1 MESMDIIKRKML
13 KLEKIALILIA
24 VFSVI
29 GGLIFGY
36 ITSEIKNYSG
46 IHNLKKFQPSIPT
59 RLYDV
64 NGELI
69 AKLYQQK
76 RDLVSFDKLP
86 HTLINAF
93 LAQEDKN
100 FYEHFGINPMAI
112 ARAMLKN
119 VAASVKA
126 GRPTIRQGG
135 STITQ
140 QLAKQLFTESE
151 KTFARK
157 ALEAVLALQ
166 IEKKF
171 SKEEILEMYFNQI
184 YLGHGC
190 HGISTA
196 AKFFFEKDVKHL
208 SLIEGSV
215 LSALPSLPSG
225 YSPIADP
232 REAARKNSDT
242 LNRMV
247 KEGYLTRERSDEIY
261 NSFWPSYIESCKTE
275 YPTKTVISG
284 DDDNAPY
291 FTDYV
296 RQILDAR
303 FGKDVMYNEGLSVY
317 TTLDLKRQRA
327 AQKCLRQGLI
337 ERDKFSGRMDVM
349 YNTPVD
355 RSLFEAYKSLRM
367 IFNLP
372 AISVTNDVG
381 TQFKKYMIDEFIDT
395 IEILTLVSNESKD
408 HNVMDVIETF
418 RSQISAISAS
428 LKVEGA
434 FIAVEPPT
442 GYITSMVGGSEFES
456 SNQFNRAVQAR
467 RQPGSAF
474 KPFVYGAAILD
485 QRISTATVL
494 FDGPIADI
502 DASGTV
508 WTPGN
513 YEGDFSGMVS
523 VQYAVA
529 MSINII
535 AIRVFDLV
543 GADSVIDYSSKMVKV
558 SESRFSPGPSLALGT
573 SELTPLEMA
582 TGFAIYGNRG
592 RDVIP
597 FAIRYII
604 DRDGNE
610 LANIEEEVGNI
621 IAAKEIDGTIQVIPE
636 SVAYIMTELMKGVV
650 DGGTAVQAIRRDVG
664 FTKSAAGKTGTTQ
677 NWTDAWFC
685 GYTPDVAAVVWLG
698 YDRSFMSL
706 GFGQSAATIAA
717 PIWARYMKEIYN
729 GMPDPVFPSRP
740 RDVENRGVCYYTGLA
755 PGPNCHK
762 ISGGIGLKGSGAS
775 GFCDGVH
782 YEAGTVHDRYVE
794 KELILDK

>member
-1 MESMDIIKRKML
+1 MEIMDIKEKIL
-13 KLEKIALILIA
+13 KLEKIALTLIA

-59 RLYDV
+59 RLYDI

-69 AKLYQQK
+69 AELYQQK

-93 LAQEDKN
+93 LAQEDKA

-112 ARAMLKN
+112 ARAMVKN
-119 VAASVKA
+119 VAASIKS
-126 GRPTIRQGG
+126 GRPTVRQGG

-151 KTFARK
+151 RTFARK

-196 AKFFFEKDVKHL
+196 SKFFFEKDVKHL

-215 LSALPSLPSG
+215 LSALPSQPSG
-225 YSPIADP
+225 YSPIVDP
-232 REAARKNSDT
+232 KEAARKNLDT

-247 KEGYLTRERSDEIY
+247 KEGYLTKERSDEIY
-261 NSFWPSYIESCKTE
+261 NTFWPNYIESLRME
-275 YPTKTVISG
+275 FPTKTAISK
-284 DDDNAPY
+284 DEDSAPY

-327 AQKCLRQGLI
+327 AQKYLSEGLI
-337 ERDKFSGRMDVM
+337 EQDKYSSRMNAI
-349 YNTPVD
+349 YNSSVD
-355 RSLFEAYKSLRM
+355 GSLFGAYRALSM
-367 IFNLP
+367 IFSLP
-372 AISVTNDVG
+372 SVIVKNDLD
-381 TQFKKYMIDEFIDT
+381 TQFKKYMVDQLVDS
-395 IEILTLVSNESKD
+395 IEILTLFSGSPRD
-408 HNVMDVIETF
+408 HHVIEAF
-418 RSQISAISAS
+418 RTQISTISS
-428 LKVEGA
+428 NMKVEGA

-442 GYITSMVGGSEFES
+442 GYITSMVGGSEFEV
-456 SNQFNRAVQAR
+456 SNQYNRAVQAR

-474 KPFVYGAAILD
+474 KPFVYGSAINNKV
-485 QRISTATVL
+485 ISTATVL
-494 FDGPIADI
+494 FDGPIVDV
-502 DASGTV
+502 DAAGST
-508 WTPGN
+508 WSPGN
-513 YEGDFSGMVS
+513 YEGEYSGMVS
-523 VQYAVA
+523 VQRALA

-535 AIRVFDLV
+535 AVRVFDLA
-543 GADSVIDYSSKMVKV
+543 GADAVIDYASKMLKV
-558 SESRFSPGPSLALGT
+558 SESRFTPGPALALGT
-573 SELTPLEMA
+573 AEVTPLEMA
-582 TGFAIYGNRG
+582 TAYAIYGNRG

-636 SVAYIMTELMKGVV
+636 QVAYIMTELMKGVV
-650 DGGTAVQAIRRDVG
+650 DGGTASHSIRREVG

-685 GYTPDVAAVVWLG
+685 GYTPDIAAIVWLG

-706 GFGQSAATIAA
+706 GKGQAAASLAA

-729 GMPDPVFPSRP
+729 GMPNPVFYPKPDQIESK
-740 RDVENRGVCYYTGLA
+740 GVCWYTGLI

-775 GFCDGVH
+775 KVCDGIH
-782 YEAGTVHDRYVE
+782 YEMGTVHDRYIE
-794 KELILDK
+794 KELLSDK